1 MTGETNPSNAAMGM
15 LRWISRLCSRR
26 TPRYTPVRYDEEP
39 SNDSLAPATQRS
51 GQSFVN
57 YITVVIFLE
66 FFAWGLVTTILPE
79 AIKAFFGV
87 ERMWLVLGLTQ
98 GLKGFLSFL
107 SAPLL
112 GAMSD
117 KYGRKPFLLLT
128 VACTCLPLPFLLLHN
143 LWWHI
148 VAVAVSGAFAVT
160 FSIVFAYVSDVT
172 SEEERSA
179 AFGQVSAT
187 FAASLV
193 ISPALGS
200 VLVSLYGSGF
210 VFFLST
216 LIAVADVVFIIFF
229 LPESLYLDP
238 NQEQKLTEFDWKE
251 ANPLLSLKT
260 IFSSSMMLQWSL
272 IVFFS
277 YLPEAGQYQ
286 CIMLYFQNSVG
297 FNQPQLAAWIAIV
310 GILSIVAQT
319 FLLSWLTA
327 KFSPKNTIITGL
339 VIQAVQLALYGLF
352 QVKWMM
358 FAIGVLVAASSITYP
373 AISAFLS
380 KNSAPEQQGAVQGMV
395 TGIRSLCTGL
405 GPALFGALFQL
416 AEVPLNDNTPRTLV
430 TMQTQFP
437 GAPFLVG
444 AGCVMIALV
453 VALNAPEKLS
463 RRLTSALSPRT
474 IRARDLLDGSFSFDG
489 SQDDSRLHVE
499 AEDITMRDLPTTPP
513 SLQHRTGSGGLE
525 QSSTTS
531 L

>member
-1 MTGETNPSNAAMGM
+1 MTDESKKPRGMG
-15 LRWISRLCSRR
+15 LVRWIARLFTRR
-26 TPRYTPVRYDEEP
+26 TPRYTPVRNDEPAEAETSP
-39 SNDSLAPATQRS
+39 SSQRS

-57 YITVVIFLE
+57 HITVVIFLE
-66 FFAWGLVTTILPE
+66 FFAWGLVTAILPE
-79 AIKAFFGV
+79 AIKQFFGV

-128 VACTCLPLPFLLLHN
+128 VACTCLPLPFLLLNN

-172 SEEERSA
+172 TEDERSA

-200 VLVSLYGSGF
+200 VLVSLYGAGF

-216 LIAVADVVFIIFF
+216 IIAALDVVFIVLF
-229 LPESLYLDP
+229 LPESLYLEP
-238 NQEQKLTEFDWKE
+238 GQEQKLTEFDWKE
-251 ANPLLSLKT
+251 ANPMVSLKT

-286 CIMLYFQNSVG
+286 CIMLYLQNSVG
-297 FNQPQLAAWIAIV
+297 FTQPQLAAWIATV

-319 FLLSWLTA
+319 FFLSTLTRY
-327 KFSPKNTIITGL
+327 FTPKNVIITGL
-339 VIQAVQLALYGLF
+339 IVQAVQLALYGLF
-352 QVKWMM
+352 HVKWMM
-358 FAIGVLVAASSITYP
+358 FAIGTLVALSSITYP

-380 KNSAPEQQGAVQGMV
+380 KNSSPEQQGAVQGMV

-405 GPALFGALFQL
+405 GPALFGALFQIAETPLSKDTPKTL
-416 AEVPLNDNTPRTLV
+416 ARV
-430 TMQTQFP
+430 QTQFP

-444 AGCVMIALV
+444 AGCVMVALV
-453 VALNAPEKLS
+453 VAVNAPEKLS

-474 IRARDLLDGSFSFDG
+474 IRARDLLDGSFVFEN
-489 SQDDSRLHVE
+489 SQDDSRLHERGE
-499 AEDITMRDLPTTPP
+499 AITMMELSPSPDTPP
-513 SLQHRTGSGGLE
+513 TLQHRTGSGSEHG
-525 QSSTTS
+525 STT